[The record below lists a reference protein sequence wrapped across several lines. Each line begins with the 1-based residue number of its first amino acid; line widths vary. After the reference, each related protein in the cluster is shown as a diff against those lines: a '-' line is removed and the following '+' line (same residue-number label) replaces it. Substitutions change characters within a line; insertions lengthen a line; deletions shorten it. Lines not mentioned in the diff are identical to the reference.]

1 MQAASLV
8 ALVIENNPDL
18 VEKGKAI
25 LGSAG
30 IRDIDVIRSRIGA
43 IGYLRQRRY
52 DIIIA
57 NEMAD
62 TLLQEVEYILDSG
75 GSSFFQD
82 ALRKE
87 LQANNNTL
95 IGLYTTESYKSVWRR
110 LTPFVFPR
118 ERFYG
123 GDALQQVLNE
133 RFGIG

>member
-1 MQAASLV
+1 MQATSLV
-8 ALVIENNPDL
+8 TLVIENNPEL

-30 IRDIDVIRSRIGA
+30 IKDIDVVKSRIGA

-62 TLLQEVEYILDSG
+62 PLPQEVEYILDSG
-75 GSSFFQD
+75 GSPFLQV

-95 IGLYTTESYKSVWRR
+95 IGLYTTDSYKSVWGR
-110 LTPFVFPR
+110 LTPFVFPK
-118 ERFYG
+118 ERFYRG
-123 GDALQQVLNE
+123 NALQQVIKE